1 MTHEKIKDRLAKLL
15 RLAAN
20 NPNEHE
26 AAAAYAT
33 AAEMAARHSLSLE
46 DLDVS
51 DDASNG
57 PGPMPEREEIDARLV
72 EPCRKAVLWRWAAVS
87 GIAKA
92 HRCKAFARTGGAWP
106 VDMAGIWIYG
116 QPSDMAAAEY
126 MIRAILPEIDRRGRD
141 YVAASPHRG
150 RRDGRAFRAGMA
162 DEIARRM
169 RETTERVLTEART
182 EAYAKA
188 GETGLARVDQIARHV
203 EQVKNAVEHYGKHT
217 LRLRT
222 SGGFA
227 GVGGAGYAAGR
238 AAGRG
243 VNLGGNKAIG

>member
-1 MTHEKIKDRLAKLL
+1 MTTTKIKDRLAKLL

-26 AAAAYAT
+26 AAAAYAQ
-33 AAEMAARHSLSLE
+33 AAEIAARHSLSLE

-51 DDASNG
+51 DDASAG
-57 PGPMPEREEIDARLV
+57 PGPMPEREEIGARLV
-72 EPCRKAVLWRWAAVS
+72 EPCRKSVLWRWSAVK
-87 GIAKA
+87 GIATA
-92 HRCKAFARTGGAWP
+92 HRCKAFARTGGGWP

-126 MIRAILPEIDRRGRD
+126 LIAAILPEIDRRG
-141 YVAASPHRG
+141 AAYARG
-150 RRDGRAFRAGMA
+150 RGRGAGRAFRAGMA

-203 EQVKNAVEHYGKHT
+203 EEVKAAVERYGTHT
-217 LRLRT
+217 LRLRKG
-222 SGGFA
+222 SGFS

-238 AAGRG
+238 AAGRN
-243 VNLGGNKAIG
+243 VNIGGNKALG